1 MAGNYPDVPGPRMA
15 YDVDGSV
22 GFYFSETTNLI
33 TQLTAG
39 ELASMNDE
47 DNDSWDAG
55 IFNSQR
61 VGLIFPELRDILGY
75 FMYFSSGDFGSALI
89 LDTSTD
95 TTNGLD
101 GTWTT
106 RAANWVKSFTPTP
119 GYRTGINTL
128 VVTGIKAIRF
138 QANRVGSGAFNDFA
152 PSQMH
157 IYGAPNSGASIDRLV
172 FWDPTS
178 NVVLPAAA
186 LDWGNVPRSSSA
198 DKTFRVKNVS
208 TTKTAQGIV
217 ISPEALTDTS
227 PSVPGQHLFSTDGTT
242 FTASINIGD
251 LAPGA
256 TSSVLY
262 VRRVTPSNAVLSV
275 WTFRAKAVAT
285 AWV

>member
-1 MAGNYPDVPGPRMA
+1 MAGNYPDPPGPRMA

-22 GFYFSETTNLI
+22 GFYYPESTNVI
-33 TQLTAG
+33 VQLTAG
-39 ELASMNDE
+39 DLATMNDE
-47 DNDSWDAG
+47 DNDFWDAS
-55 IFNSQR
+55 IFNNQR
-61 VGLIFPELRDILGY
+61 MGLIFPELRDIVGY
-75 FMYFSSGDFGSALI
+75 FMYFSAGDFGTAGI

-95 TTNGLD
+95 TTNGYD

-106 RAANWVKSFTPTP
+106 RAANWVKSFSPAP
-119 GYRTGINTL
+119 GYRTSFNTL
-128 VVTGIKAIRF
+128 VVSGIKAIRF
-138 QANRVGSGAFNDFA
+138 QASRISSGAFNDFA

-157 IYGAPNSGASIDRLV
+157 IYGTPNSGAVIDRLV
-172 FWDPTS
+172 FWDPTT
-178 NVVLPAAA
+178 NVALAAA
-186 LDWGNVPRSSSA
+186 GLDWGNVPRSSSA

-217 ISPEALTDTS
+217 ISPEALSDTS

-262 VRRVTPSNAVLSV
+262 VRRVTPSNAVLSA
-275 WTFRAKAVAT
+275 WAFRVKAVAT